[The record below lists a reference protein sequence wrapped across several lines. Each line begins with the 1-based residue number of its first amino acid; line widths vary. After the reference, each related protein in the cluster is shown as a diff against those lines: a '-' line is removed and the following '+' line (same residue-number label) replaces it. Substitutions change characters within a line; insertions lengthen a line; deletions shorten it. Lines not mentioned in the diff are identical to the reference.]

1 MRYSIQNYAKALAEA
16 AMSAHDTEAALIRKN
31 FLELLRRSGDE
42 AHLPKIVTEAERIMR
57 AKDSSKRIVVSIA
70 RKQKQSAHELVK
82 HLAGPH
88 DAVEER
94 IDPSLIAGM
103 KVTVNN
109 EMMFDG
115 SLKTKLG
122 VMFGNI

>member
-1 MRYSIQNYAKALAEA
+1 MRYSIKNYAQALADA
-16 AMSAHDTEAALIRKN
+16 VITAHDKDGMEIAKN

-42 AHLPKIVTEAERIMR
+42 AHMPKIVAEAERIMR
-57 AKDSSKRIVVSIA
+57 AKDGSKRIVVSIA
-70 RKQKQSAHELVK
+70 RKQKQPAHGLVK
-82 HLAGPH
+82 HLVGPH
-88 DAVEER
+88 DAIEEQ

-103 KVTVNN
+103 KVTVND

-115 SLKTKLG
+115 SLKTKLE